1 MKRKRKIKDFKEIKT
16 VKPQKEKRAKRQTTI
31 KKKLLISVVSLT
43 VVIILACASV
53 SGFMLYRNA
62 ESSMEEQ
69 VQKIALAYDDSVSK
83 AVQNYEMSVEAIAK
97 NDDITN
103 PNQTPSAQKM
113 QLSSLASQYGFTSVD
128 IADMNGKTLEGQ
140 DISQTEYFQTASYG
154 STYFSSTVKQ
164 DDGSV
169 VMYLATKVKNTTNYE
184 GVVIATLSSS
194 SFNQVISNVS
204 IGENGYGFIVDSSGK
219 IIADKNRDNVDS
231 FINYSDLAQK
241 DQTYAGAASL
251 TTKMV
256 GRQAGKTYCDIDG
269 TSYYAFYAPLLNT
282 DNWAIAVLADT
293 AEMMSGFY
301 QSIWITVGV
310 AVLFVILSIIIAFR
324 IANPIVKPVVSLVKR
339 IESLSEGDLHTEVPK
354 VKSRDEISTLSL
366 AFQDTINSLNT
377 YIEDIRN
384 VLGSISQGDYT
395 VQIDREYKGD
405 FVAIRESLNYIVRSL
420 NKTFGE
426 INQVSDQI
434 AAGSQQMASGAQV
447 LAQGATEQ
455 AGTVQ
460 ELSASMSEISDQV
473 NRNAENARNAD
484 LISKEATQ
492 EVEKGDGHMTRM
504 ITAMDKIS
512 ETSGSIGKIIKTI
525 QDIAFQTN
533 ILALNAAVE
542 AARAG
547 EAGKGF
553 AVVADEVRNLAS
565 KSAEAAKNTSLL
577 IQDSF
582 SAVEDGQKVAA
593 DTAQSLKEIVKKVQ
607 GMTELFDK
615 ITRASQE
622 QARSIAQ
629 VNQGVEQISAVVQTN
644 SANAEQSAATS
655 EELDRQV
662 QLLKEEFAKLQLMD
676 AETLAEAEETARNLM
691 DDGGP
696 EDQAP
701 EEEETPSA
709 PEEAEQPEQ
718 PVTVS

>member
-43 VVIILACASV
+43 VVIILACAGV

-103 PNQTPSAQKM
+103 PNQTFSSQKM

-140 DISQTEYFQTASYG
+140 DISKTEYFQTASYG

-310 AVLFVILSIIIAFR
+310 AVLFVILSVIIAFR

-395 VQIDREYKGD
+395 VQIAREYKGD

-676 AETLAEAEETARNLM
+676 AETLAEAEEAARNLM

-709 PEEAEQPEQ
+709 SEEPEQPEQ

>member
-113 QLSSLASQYGFTSVD
+113 QLSSLASQHGFTSVD

-676 AETLAEAEETARNLM
+676 AETLAEAEEAARNLM

-709 PEEAEQPEQ
+709 SEEPEQPEQ

>member
-256 GRQAGKTYCDIDG
+256 GRQAGKTYCDING

>member
-16 VKPQKEKRAKRQTTI
+16 VKPKKEKRAKRQTTI

-169 VMYLATKVKNTTNYE
+169 VMYLATKVKNTTDYE

-219 IIADKNRDNVDS
+219 IIADKNRDNVDG

-256 GRQAGKTYCDIDG
+256 GRQAGKIYCDIDG

-310 AVLFVILSIIIAFR
+310 AILFVILSIIIAFR

-339 IESLSEGDLHTEVPK
+339 IESLSEGDLHTEVPQ

-484 LISKEATQ
+484 LISKEARQ

-676 AETLAEAEETARNLM
+676 AETLAEAEEAARNLM

-701 EEEETPSA
+701 EEEEIPSA
-709 PEEAEQPEQ
+709 QEEPEQPEQ

>member
-1 MKRKRKIKDFKEIKT
+1 
-16 VKPQKEKRAKRQTTI
+16 
-31 KKKLLISVVSLT
+31 
-43 VVIILACASV
+43 
-53 SGFMLYRNA
+53 
-62 ESSMEEQ
+62 
-69 VQKIALAYDDSVSK
+69 
-83 AVQNYEMSVEAIAK
+83 
-97 NDDITN
+97 
-103 PNQTPSAQKM
+103 
-113 QLSSLASQYGFTSVD
+113 
-128 IADMNGKTLEGQ
+128 
-140 DISQTEYFQTASYG
+140 
-154 STYFSSTVKQ
+154 
-164 DDGSV
+164 
-169 VMYLATKVKNTTNYE
+169 MYLATKVKNTTNYE

-256 GRQAGKTYCDIDG
+256 GRQAGKTYCDING

-676 AETLAEAEETARNLM
+676 AETLAEAEEAARNLM

-709 PEEAEQPEQ
+709 SEEPEQPEQ

>member
-43 VVIILACASV
+43 VVIILACAGV

-256 GRQAGKTYCDIDG
+256 GRQAGKTYCDING

-310 AVLFVILSIIIAFR
+310 AVLFVILSVIIAFR

-676 AETLAEAEETARNLM
+676 AETLAEAEEAARNLM

-709 PEEAEQPEQ
+709 SEEPEQPEQ

>member
-103 PNQTPSAQKM
+103 PNQTFSSQKM

-256 GRQAGKTYCDIDG
+256 GRQAGKTYCDING

-310 AVLFVILSIIIAFR
+310 AVLFVILSVIIAFR

-676 AETLAEAEETARNLM
+676 AETLAEAEEAARNLM

-709 PEEAEQPEQ
+709 SEEPEQPEQ